1 MKKLIAL
8 MMAALML
15 FAVAGCAQ
23 QTQKEAADN
32 QTGQQTQKKEV
43 LVMGTNAEFPP
54 FEYKENNE
62 IVGFDI
68 EIAKIIA
75 EELGMELK
83 IEDMAFDGLLSALQ
97 SGKVDF
103 VIAGMTVTEDRK
115 KNVDFSE
122 SYFNASQVII
132 VKKEGSAVKSKDDL
146 SGKKVGVQ
154 IGTTGDAYLTK
165 NHPDVEVV
173 RFQKGADAIM
183 ELKNGKCD
191 AVVIDANPA
200 KVFVEKNSDLTLL
213 EEQLTEEEYAIAV
226 KKGSELKAQI
236 DEILQKIKSD
246 GRYDEIYAKYFPEET
261 EETSNETEEGA
272 SQTE

>member
-83 IEDMAFDGLLSALQ
+83 IEDMAFDGLLPALQ

-103 VIAGMTVTEDRK
+103 VIAGMTVDEERK

-154 IGTTGDAYLTK
+154 IGTTGDAYLTE

>member
-83 IEDMAFDGLLSALQ
+83 IEDMVFDGLLPALQ

-103 VIAGMTVTEDRK
+103 VIAGMTVDEERK

-122 SYFNASQVII
+122 SYFNASQVVI

-154 IGTTGDAYLTK
+154 IGTTGDAYLTE

>member
-83 IEDMAFDGLLSALQ
+83 IEDMVFDGLLPALQ

-154 IGTTGDAYLTK
+154 IGTTGDAYLTE

>member
-83 IEDMAFDGLLSALQ
+83 IEDMVFDGLLPALQ

-103 VIAGMTVTEDRK
+103 VIAGMTVDEERK

-154 IGTTGDAYLTK
+154 IGTTGDAYLTE

>member
-83 IEDMAFDGLLSALQ
+83 IEDMAFDGLLPALQ

-154 IGTTGDAYLTK
+154 IGTTGDAYLTE

>member
-122 SYFNASQVII
+122 SYFNASQVVI

-154 IGTTGDAYLTK
+154 IGTTGDAYLTE

>member
-154 IGTTGDAYLTK
+154 IGTTGDAYLTE